1 LSDPATA
8 NNPLV
13 VVVDSTAARA
23 AIIQSG
29 LEAAGYT
36 KVKTLIDDDSL
47 ASSIEALEPD
57 VIIIDVENPK
67 RNQLDNMLQLTKAV
81 KRPVAMFVET
91 SDKEAT
97 ERAIEAGVSAYVVDG
112 FREVRIHTIMEMAI
126 TRFNAFA
133 RLERELA
140 SAKSSLSEQTTLNR
154 AKHVLMEHKKITE
167 QEAHQLLQRTA
178 MNQNRRMAEV
188 AEGLIRSAS
197 ILNDT
202 Q

>member
-1 LSDPATA
+1 MSDPSTA
-8 NNPLV
+8 YNPLV
-13 VVVDSTAARA
+13 VVVDSSKARA

-47 ASSIEALEPD
+47 ASSIEALDPD

-91 SDKEAT
+91 SNKQAT

-112 FREVRIHTIMEMAI
+112 FREDRIHTIMEMAI

-133 RLERELA
+133 RLERELE
-140 SAKSSLSEQTTLNR
+140 SVKSSLSEQTTLNR

-178 MNQNRRMAEV
+178 MNQNRRMVEV

-202 Q
+202 